1 MLDTQFF
8 MDDDA
13 STRWYNGGAIEVKG
27 AKELDPGR
35 QPGVEVQAMEEVQS
49 KFGLQDQVVPEV
61 NGKTIVGTAEAVMK

>member
-1 MLDTQFF
+1 MLDTCFF
-8 MDDDA
+8 ADDDA
-13 STRWYNGGAIEVKG
+13 GARWCNGCAIEVKG
-27 AKELDPGR
+27 TKELDPGR